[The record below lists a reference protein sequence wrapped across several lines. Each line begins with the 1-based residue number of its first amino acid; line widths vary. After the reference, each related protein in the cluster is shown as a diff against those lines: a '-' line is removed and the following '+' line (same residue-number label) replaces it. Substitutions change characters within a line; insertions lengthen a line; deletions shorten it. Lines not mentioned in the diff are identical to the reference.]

1 MGSPRLPRFK
11 RTSAV
16 AALELTERDR
26 EIILLV
32 HRFRFLRSSHICSLV
47 PGSPQQ
53 LLRRLK
59 LLYHHGFLER
69 PRAQLDYYH
78 KGGSRRMVY
87 GLGSKGAAFLRRD
100 LDAGFGKVRWGEKNR
115 AVGRVFLEHA

>member
-16 AALELTERDR
+16 AAIKLTERDR
-26 EIILLV
+26 EIIRLV
-32 HRFRFLRSSHICSLV
+32 ERFRFVRSSHIRSLI
-47 PGSPQQ
+47 PGSPPQ

-59 LLYHHGFLER
+59 LLYHHSFLER

-78 KGGSRRMVY
+78 RGGSRHMVY
-87 GLGSKGAAFLRRD
+87 GLGSKGAALLRRD
-100 LDAGFGKVRWGEKNR
+100 LDHGFGQVRWGEKN
-115 AVGRVFLEHA
+115 